1 MLAETVVS
9 NKIPSPCITKNSLMK
24 ALEQRP
30 VKYVAIGI
38 QYSLLCTTGHQVK
51 SWHEHID
58 SVAPCIFP
66 YRIEQGHGLG

>member
-9 NKIPSPCITKNSLMK
+9 NKILSPCITKNSLMK

-58 SVAPCIFP
+58 SVAPCIF
-66 YRIEQGHGLG
+66 RTGMSKGMG